1 MTTEELILDAEKRAL
16 AGESLPRDTMIKLL
30 EIHPDSQTAD
40 VLGAAA
46 RRVAAA
52 VTGNKA
58 RIWASIG
65 VDYKACAMNCRFC
78 SFGQAWGAAQDTYT
92 LTAEEIL
99 SYAGK
104 FVGNGADWIT
114 LRTTEDYAFSDL
126 VALAGKIRQE
136 IPGGY
141 RLVANTG
148 EMNALRAEE
157 LKSAGFSIAYH
168 AIRLREGIDTPFS
181 PSERGETLE
190 EIRGSALDL
199 AFLVEPIGVEHTN
212 EEIADTFLLAMKHGA
227 KLSGAMAR
235 VPVKGTPL
243 YDQGLLPERRL
254 AQITA
259 VTRLA
264 SGYSAPDIC
273 VHPPS
278 KTAMAW
284 GANVVVVDVGA
295 VPRAIGVS
303 ASEWNGFDIQRAR
316 AWFEEFGYHH
326 GT

>member
-1 MTTEELILDAEKRAL
+1 MTTEKLIISAEKMAL
-16 AGESLPRDTMIKLL
+16 AGEPLPRDTIIGLL
-30 EIHPDSQTAD
+30 EIDPDSNT
-40 VLGAAA
+40 VEMLGAAA
-46 RRVAAA
+46 RRVTEA
-52 VTGNKA
+52 VTENTA

-65 VDYKACAMNCRFC
+65 VDYKPCAMNCKFC
-78 SFGQAWGAAQDTYT
+78 SFGEDWGAATDTYT
-92 LTAEEIL
+92 LSADEIV
-99 SYAGK
+99 SHARK
-104 FVGNGADWIT
+104 FISDGADWIT

-126 VALAGKIRQE
+126 IALAGKIRQE
-136 IPGGY
+136 VPGDY

-148 EMNALRAEE
+148 EMNAIRADE
-157 LKSAGFSIAYH
+157 LKRAGFSIAYH

-181 PSERGETLE
+181 PTERGETLG
-190 EIRGSALDL
+190 EIHDSALDL

-212 EEIADTFLLAMKHGA
+212 DEIADTFLLAMKHGA

-243 YDQGLLPERRL
+243 YELGPLPERRL
-254 AQITA
+254 AQIIA

-278 KTAMAW
+278 KTAMYW

-303 ASEWNGFDIQRAR
+303 SSEWNGFGIQTAET
-316 AWFEEFGYHH
+316 WFKEAGYHH
-326 GT
+326 GL